1 MYKIIFLLCLI
12 LILGKVKGQNIHI
25 PPSLEKNLKSIG
37 MIFTLPEQ
45 YTIAHFEDSFGEYA
59 CEDEACPLK
68 KLGVVHAKLT
78 HMDQQCE
85 ICICVI
91 GSMTALYKKPNKTKQ
106 TQPFSYNR
114 IKHNFMYGERFKA
127 ATKQETE
134 DLKMML
140 TYYPQDSAK
149 AIFNADYMLCYPFN
163 MEGKKCRNKFTCAR
177 TIVAGKGGLDIFVYF
192 IFTDKGIKDFDRYLA
207 EFKQTLWFKEITD

>member
-1 MYKIIFLLCLI
+1 MYKIVFLLCLI
-12 LILGKVKGQNIHI
+12 LILSKTKGQDI
-25 PPSLEKNLKSIG
+25 PQSLENRLKLIG
-37 MIFTLPEQ
+37 MTFTPPEQ

-59 CEDEACPLK
+59 CEDETCPLRR
-68 KLGVVHAKLT
+68 LGVIHTKLL
-78 HMDQQCE
+78 HQDKDCQISIYIAGANQMRYGK
-85 ICICVI
+85 V
-91 GSMTALYKKPNKTKQ
+91 NKLNE
-106 TQPFSYNR
+106 PGDLSYNR
-114 IKHNFMYGERFKA
+114 IKHDFMYGEQFRA

-177 TIVAGKGGLDIFVYF
+177 TIVTGKGGLDIFVYF
-192 IFTDKGIKDFDRYLA
+192 VFTDKGIKDFDRYLA
-207 EFKQTLWFKEITD
+207 EFKQTLWFKE